1 MTSSFEDQN
10 KLYSQLKAYSEKQL
24 SSTPII
30 TVRVEGAITEAG
42 EVLAIFPQVFR
53 FPAMPSFLSQSLTS
67 HEVLS
72 RCACD
77 DILNLLSLNSPGWA
91 NQLVT
96 SSHKQHSSLFIHN
109 CLCRWFLFG
118 GISFRIS
125 SQGDIFPSE
134 FIGNRIFGY
143 KWYLHVAY
151 RSCDS
156 HGGRPLSISNIW
168 LNQPLVILISFL
180 LQLY

>member
-1 MTSSFEDQN
+1 M
-10 KLYSQLKAYSEKQL
+10 YSQLKAYSEKQL

-96 SSHKQHSSLFIHN
+96 SSRYSFIIVYADDFSSGASVSEYHHKVTFSLRSSSEIE
-109 CLCRWFLFG
+109 
-118 GISFRIS
+118 S
-125 SQGDIFPSE
+125 SDIMVFT
-134 FIGNRIFGY
+134 RR
-143 KWYLHVAY
+143 V
-151 RSCDS
+151 
-156 HGGRPLSISNIW
+156 
-168 LNQPLVILISFL
+168 
-180 LQLY
+180 

>member
-1 MTSSFEDQN
+1 M
-10 KLYSQLKAYSEKQL
+10 KAYSEKQL

-96 SSHKQHSSLFIHN
+96 TSNTLRYSFIIVYADDFSSGASVSEYHHKVTFSLRSSSEIE
-109 CLCRWFLFG
+109 
-118 GISFRIS
+118 S
-125 SQGDIFPSE
+125 SDIIVFT
-134 FIGNRIFGY
+134 RR
-143 KWYLHVAY
+143 V
-151 RSCDS
+151 
-156 HGGRPLSISNIW
+156 
-168 LNQPLVILISFL
+168 
-180 LQLY
+180 

>member
-1 MTSSFEDQN
+1 M
-10 KLYSQLKAYSEKQL
+10 KAYSEKQL

-77 DILNLLSLNSPGWA
+77 DILNLLSLNSPGWWLPQA
-91 NQLVT
+91 TSNTLRYSFIIVYADDFSSGASVSEYHHKVT
-96 SSHKQHSSLFIHN
+96 FSLRSSSEIESS
-109 CLCRWFLFG
+109 
-118 GISFRIS
+118 
-125 SQGDIFPSE
+125 DIMVFT
-134 FIGNRIFGY
+134 RR
-143 KWYLHVAY
+143 V
-151 RSCDS
+151 
-156 HGGRPLSISNIW
+156 
-168 LNQPLVILISFL
+168 
-180 LQLY
+180 

>member
-77 DILNLLSLNSPGWA
+77 DILNLLPVGQINWLPQATSNTLRYSFIIVYADDFSSGASVSEYHHKVTFSLR
-91 NQLVT
+91 
-96 SSHKQHSSLFIHN
+96 SSSEIESS
-109 CLCRWFLFG
+109 
-118 GISFRIS
+118 
-125 SQGDIFPSE
+125 DIMVFT
-134 FIGNRIFGY
+134 RR
-143 KWYLHVAY
+143 V
-151 RSCDS
+151 
-156 HGGRPLSISNIW
+156 
-168 LNQPLVILISFL
+168 
-180 LQLY
+180 

>member
-96 SSHKQHSSLFIHN
+96 TSNTLRYSFIIVYADDFSSGASVSEYHHKVTFSLRSSSEIE
-109 CLCRWFLFG
+109 
-118 GISFRIS
+118 S
-125 SQGDIFPSE
+125 SDIMVFT
-134 FIGNRIFGY
+134 RR
-143 KWYLHVAY
+143 V
-151 RSCDS
+151 
-156 HGGRPLSISNIW
+156 
-168 LNQPLVILISFL
+168 
-180 LQLY
+180 